1 MKDSGIASKPT
12 VSSPSANNLPDSCNN
27 GLRVWVAA
35 ELQTVRELIPGPLM
49 SDHATEIL
57 LDSLE
62 KIATE
67 IGPERFHEVVMKA
80 IETCERRPTIAV
92 YRKLAGLT
100 TRLSPQDEALAAGW
114 ETVTVV
120 VTRFLSYDAEG
131 NVSVRPR
138 ITARDGKHFEEFP
151 PEIPGGVQKAVMSLG
166 GWKALAN
173 SFPEWHSQR
182 FQTFKEL
189 YRPTPEEVTLLLAP
203 KTVALSRI
211 NPA

>member
-1 MKDSGIASKPT
+1 
-12 VSSPSANNLPDSCNN
+12 
-27 GLRVWVAA
+27 
-35 ELQTVRELIPGPLM
+35 M
-49 SDHATEIL
+49 SDHATGIL
-57 LDSLE
+57 LDALE

-67 IGPERFHEVVMKA
+67 IGHERFHEVIMKA
-80 IETCERRPTIAV
+80 IETCERRPTIAT

-100 TRLSPQDEALAAGW
+100 TRLSPQDEALAAAW
-114 ETVTVV
+114 ELVTLVL
-120 VTRFLSYDAEG
+120 TRFLQWDG
-131 NVSVRPR
+131 GGHVSVQPR
-138 ITARDGKHFEEFP
+138 IATRDGKHFEELP
-151 PEIPGGVQKAVMSLG
+151 PEIPEGVRKAVMSLG

-189 YRPTPEEVTLLLAP
+189 YRPTTEEVTLLLAP